1 MNIYP
6 VNYDNISMQG
16 KGKNP
21 NWFIRQYRRF
31 EQKVLDASPSH
42 TTKEKKNS
50 RDIWDK
56 TTNGTSHPM
65 WNRGILGATALLTQ
79 PTIDYYNHRVDDETR
94 TVSRN
99 RTIAK
104 IVAGTLVGMF
114 VVRGPIH
121 KLVEKMTNPDGSGKY
136 SKALLP
142 KDYIEEISKNK
153 NYLKNY
159 RTTLAMVLALSAM
172 CITNFVLDAPLT
184 IILTNI
190 LNEKSG
196 IKSKSEGESAN
207 SDIKEVANV

>member
-6 VNYDNISMQG
+6 INNNISMQG
-16 KGKNP
+16 KPNNP
-21 NWFIRQYRRF
+21 NWFVRQFRRF

-42 TTKEKKNS
+42 TSKESKNS
-50 RDIWDK
+50 RKNWDK
-56 TTNGTSHPM
+56 TTFWFSHPM

-114 VVRGPIH
+114 VVRGPVH
-121 KLVEKMTNPDGSGKY
+121 KLVEKMTNPFGNSKY

-142 KDYIEEISKNK
+142 TKYLEEITKK
-153 NYLKNY
+153 KTYLQNY
-159 RTTLAMVLALSAM
+159 RATLSMVLALGAM
-172 CITNFVLDAPLT
+172 CVTNFVLDAPLT
-184 IILTNI
+184 IILTNM
-190 LNEKSG
+190 LND
-196 IKSKSEGESAN
+196 KSKAAKNREQNRGSETL
-207 SDIKEVANV
+207 KEVANA

>member
-6 VNYDNISMQG
+6 VNTSNISMQG
-16 KGKNP
+16 KPNNP
-21 NWFIRQYRRF
+21 NWLIRQFRRF
-31 EQKVLDASPSH
+31 EQYVIDASPSH
-42 TTKEKKNS
+42 TSKESKNS
-50 RDIWDK
+50 IKNWDK
-56 TTNGTSHPM
+56 TTYWFSHPM

-121 KLVEKMTNPDGSGKY
+121 KLVEKMTNPFGKGKY

-142 KDYIEEISKNK
+142 IDYIEKLSKNETH
-153 NYLKNY
+153 LKNY
-159 RTTLAMVLALSAM
+159 RATLAMVLALGAM
-172 CITNFVLDAPLT
+172 CVTNFVLDAPLT
-184 IILTNI
+184 IILTNL
-190 LNEKSG
+190 LND
-196 IKSKSEGESAN
+196 KSKKSMRNELKQNSETL
-207 SDIKEVANV
+207 KEVANA

>member
-6 VNYDNISMQG
+6 VSNNDISMQG
-16 KGKNP
+16 KNKNP
-21 NWFIRQYRRF
+21 HWIIRQFRRF
-31 EQKVLDASPSH
+31 EQYVLDASPTH

-50 RDIWDK
+50 REIWDK
-56 TTNGTSHPM
+56 TTNGASHPM

-94 TVSRN
+94 IVSRN

-104 IVAGTLVGMF
+104 IIAGTLVGMF
-114 VVRGPIH
+114 VVRGPVH
-121 KLVEKMTNPDGSGKY
+121 KIVEKMTNPVGTGKY

-142 KDYIEEISKNK
+142 KDYITEISKNK

-159 RTTLAMVLALSAM
+159 RTTVAMILALGAM

-190 LNEKSG
+190 FNEKSG
-196 IKSKSEGESAN
+196 VGKNENDAETSRM
-207 SDIKEVANV
+207 KEVANA